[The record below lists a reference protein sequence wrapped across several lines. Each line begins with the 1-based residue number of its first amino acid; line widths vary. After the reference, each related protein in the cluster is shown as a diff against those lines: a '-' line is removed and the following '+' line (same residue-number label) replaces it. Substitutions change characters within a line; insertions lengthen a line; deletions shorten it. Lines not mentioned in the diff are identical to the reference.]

1 MPKAMKL
8 SEMEKKA
15 MEIIGRSGEEGILQS
30 ELWKKLETDSREG
43 SRIAI
48 RLERKG
54 FIIREP
60 VVHEGKH
67 TYKLKIVKKERKKI
81 SISTVKAIPCFS
93 CPIIMKCGQGGE
105 INPVI
110 CQKMSEWLMHEAGRG
125 K

>member
-1 MPKAMKL
+1 MPKAMRL

-15 MEIIGRSGEEGILQS
+15 MEIIGRAGEEGILQS

-81 SISTVKAIPCFS
+81 SISTVKLIPCFS

-105 INPVI
+105 INPAI